1 MNYSSDLTDKQWE
14 QIKGV
19 FDIKSRGEHLCKH
32 DKRNLVNGVLY
43 VENTGCKWRQLPR
56 DFPPYATVWN
66 FYRQVKVK
74 GLWDRIK
81 DELYKSSYVG
91 TREG

>member
-1 MNYSSDLTDKQWE
+1 MNYSSDLTDVEWE

-19 FDIKSRGEHLCKH
+19 FENKSRGEHLCKH

-43 VENTGCKWRQLPR
+43 IENTGCKWRQLPN
-56 DFPPYATVWN
+56 DYPPYATVWN
-66 FYRQVKVK
+66 FYRQVKIK

-81 DELYKSSYVG
+81 AELYKNSHIG
-91 TREG
+91 TRQG